1 MTPTA
6 ATPAPAEPPPVALQP
21 AVPPP
26 PRRSGPRGWAAV
38 LLLAAAAGAAG
49 FAAGHWLP
57 GEKPEADEK
66 EKDKGK
72 EKEPP
77 SATGVVPLPKEKWAA
92 VGIKC
97 EPAGYGPLADRAWR
111 TGTVQF
117 DHDRVAHLVCPVEGL
132 VRETRADHGQQ
143 VRAGDVLAVIDSR
156 EVGQAKFDLSR
167 ARLALEAAR
176 AQHEWTETVT
186 ANVEELW
193 KELAAG
199 KSVAEVERRFRD
211 RPLGEWR
218 EKLVAPYARA
228 IQLRAAYE
236 AATAPGAG
244 SVPEATVRKARG
256 ESEAAA
262 ALFQGAHEEA
272 RHQARQQA
280 RAAEQKLREAR
291 AAADTARAH
300 LLMIGY
306 APAELDKLDPVAEG
320 AAVSLY
326 PLKAPFAGTV
336 TEKHAVRGERVVA
349 QHQLF
354 ELADLSEVWV
364 RADVFEAD
372 LPLVRGLAAGHR
384 LAFRAPTA
392 GLPEREAALHFVG
405 AVIDPASRALPLV
418 AVADNPGR
426 DLKPGMFV
434 EVGLPRGTT
443 GPVVHVPAAAVQR
456 HDDRTFVFVR
466 DGDEG
471 FRRAD
476 VAVGRTVG
484 DRVEVTAGLKAGD
497 EVATEGTFGLKTAL
511 LKDQIAPE

>member
-6 ATPAPAEPPPVALQP
+6 VTPAPAQPPPVALEP
-21 AVPPP
+21 AAPPP
-26 PRRSGPRGWAAV
+26 PRRTRFPGWAAA

-57 GEKPEADEK
+57 GEKPQADEK
-66 EKDKGK
+66 EKDK
-72 EKEPP
+72 EKESP
-77 SATGVVPLPKEKWAA
+77 SASGVVPLPKDKWAA
-92 VGIKC
+92 AGIRC

-111 TGTVQF
+111 TGSVQF
-117 DHDRVAHLVCPVEGL
+117 DHDRVAHLACPVEGL
-132 VRETRADHGQQ
+132 VRETRADHGRQ
-143 VRAGDVLAVIDSR
+143 VKAGDVLALIDSR
-156 EVGQAKFDLSR
+156 EVGQAKLDLTR
-167 ARLALEAAR
+167 TRLALES
-176 AQHEWTETVT
+176 AQVHAEWTKAVT
-186 ANVEELW
+186 ANAEELW
-193 KELAAG
+193 KDLAAE
-199 KSVAEVERRFRD
+199 KPVAEIEKRFKD

-218 EKLVAPYARA
+218 EKLVVPYAKV
-228 IQLRAAYE
+228 IQFKAVYE
-236 AATAPGAG
+236 AMTGPGAG
-244 SVPEATVRKARG
+244 SVSETAVRKARG
-256 ESEAAA
+256 DYEAAA
-262 ALFQGAHEEA
+262 AQYQGAFDEA

-280 RAAEQKLREAR
+280 RATEQRHREAK

-306 APAELDKLDPVAEG
+306 TPGELEKLDPAAEG

-336 TEKHAVRGERVVA
+336 IEKHAVRGERVVA

-372 LPLVRGLAAGHR
+372 LPLVRGLASGDR
-384 LAFRAPTA
+384 LRFRAPTA
-392 GLPEREAALHFVG
+392 GLPEREARVHFVG

-418 AVADNPGR
+418 AEADNPGG

-443 GPVVHVPAAAVQR
+443 SPVVHVPAAAVQA
-456 HDDRTFVFVR
+456 HDNRTFVFVR
-466 DGDEG
+466 DGDDG

-484 DRVEVTAGLKAGD
+484 DRVEIKAGLKGRD
-497 EVATEGTFGLKTAL
+497 EVATEGTFVLKTAL
-511 LKDQIAPE
+511 LKDQIAAE